1 MDFSNDIN
9 IYEFFNFVS
18 FCFVKYSTKLA
29 PHVRDFVR
37 AYSRDWL
44 VVDYVYRQTNTVEDD
59 RSSLLAYEDSWIPS
73 SRSSTYSRTSTN
85 SASQRT
91 QQRLIHKNDHHNYVK

>member
-1 MDFSNDIN
+1 MKSHWIFQTITLIFSCV
-9 IYEFFNFVS
+9 F
-18 FCFVKYSTKLA
+18 KYSSKLA

-91 QQRLIHKNDHHNYVK
+91 QQRQIYKNDHHTYVK

>member
-1 MDFSNDIN
+1 LPF
-9 IYEFFNFVS
+9 
-18 FCFVKYSTKLA
+18 FVKCSTKLA

-44 VVDYVYRQTNTVEDD
+44 VVDYVHRQTNTVEDD

-73 SRSSTYSRTSTN
+73 SRTSSYSRTSTN
-85 SASQRT
+85 SASQHT
-91 QQRLIHKNDHHNYVK
+91 QQRLIYKNYHHNYVK